1 MNIRR
6 DRYLQE
12 LIDRMGNRMIKIVT
26 GLRRVGK
33 SYLLFHIFTDYLKT
47 SGVDDAHIISMDMD
61 NLENS
66 EFRNPL
72 TLLSYIKAKITDK
85 KMHYILLDEVQ
96 MIENFEELLNTL
108 LHIENADVYVTGSN
122 SKFLSRDVI
131 TEFRGRG
138 DEVHLYPL
146 SFAEFMSV
154 YQGNRYDGWKEYMTF
169 GGLPFVLSRKT
180 PQQKSEYLK
189 TLFTETYLK
198 DILAR
203 NNFHRNGNLD
213 TLLDILSSSVG
224 SLTNPLRIA
233 NTFKTVSK
241 EDISA
246 NTVSKYLAALEDSFL
261 ITGVKRYNIRGRHY
275 IGSPLKY
282 YFEDVG
288 LRNARLNF
296 RQQEENYIMENII
309 YLELRRRGFDVD
321 VGVVEKSVRDDN
333 GKVVRKQLEID
344 FVANK
349 GYKRFYVQ
357 SAFSFHD
364 PDKIAQEEASLL
376 SIDDSFQRVI
386 VVGDSFGTKYM
397 NNNGFLITG
406 LLDFLLDE
414 ETVN

>member
-33 SYLLFHIFTDYLKT
+33 SYLMFHIFTDYLK
-47 SGVDDAHIISMDMD
+47 SAGVDDAHIISMDMD

-96 MIENFEELLNTL
+96 MIEDFEELLNTL

-122 SKFLSRDVI
+122 SKFLSKDVI

-180 PQQKSEYLK
+180 PQQKSEYLR

-233 NTFKTVSK
+233 NTFKTVNK
-241 EDISA
+241 EDVSA
-246 NTVSKYLAALEDSFL
+246 NTVGKYLAALEDSFL

-333 GKVVRKQLEID
+333 GKVVRKQLEVD

-364 PDKIAQEEASLL
+364 PDKIAQEETSLL

-397 NNNGFLITG
+397 NNNGFLVTG

>member
-6 DRYLQE
+6 DRYLTE
-12 LIDRMGNRMIKIVT
+12 LIDRMGNGMIKIIT

-33 SYLLFHIFTDYLKT
+33 SYLLFHLFTDYLK
-47 SGVDDAHIISMDMD
+47 SNGIDDAHIITMDLD

-66 EFRNPL
+66 EFRNPI
-72 TLLSYIKAKITDK
+72 TLLHYIKAKITDK

-96 MIENFEELLNTL
+96 MIENFEGLLNSL

-122 SKFLSRDVI
+122 SKFLSKDVI

-154 YQGNRYDGWKEYMTF
+154 YPGNKYDGWKEYMTF
-169 GGLPFVLSRKT
+169 GGLPFVLSRKS

-203 NNFHRNGNLD
+203 NHFRQNGTID

-233 NTFKTVSK
+233 NTFKSVNK

-246 NTVSKYLAALEDSFL
+246 NTVGTYLNALEDSFL
-261 ITGVKRYNIRGRHY
+261 ITGVKRYNIRRRRY

-282 YFEDVG
+282 YFEDAG

-321 VGVVEKSVRDDN
+321 VGVVEKSTRN
-333 GKVVRKQLEID
+333 EEGKVVRKQLEVD

-357 SAFSFHD
+357 SAFSYYE
-364 PDKIAQEEASLL
+364 PEKIAQEEASLL

-386 VVGDSFGTKYM
+386 VVGGNFGMKYM
-397 NNNGFLITG
+397 NNNGFLVVG

-414 ETVN
+414 SMVN

>member
-1 MNIRR
+1 
-6 DRYLQE
+6 
-12 LIDRMGNRMIKIVT
+12 
-26 GLRRVGK
+26 
-33 SYLLFHIFTDYLKT
+33 
-47 SGVDDAHIISMDMD
+47 
-61 NLENS
+61 
-66 EFRNPL
+66 
-72 TLLSYIKAKITDK
+72 
-85 KMHYILLDEVQ
+85 
-96 MIENFEELLNTL
+96 
-108 LHIENADVYVTGSN
+108 
-122 SKFLSRDVI
+122 
-131 TEFRGRG
+131 
-138 DEVHLYPL
+138 
-146 SFAEFMSV
+146 
-154 YQGNRYDGWKEYMTF
+154 MTF

-203 NNFHRNGNLD
+203 NHFRQNGTID

-233 NTFKTVSK
+233 NTFKSVNK

-246 NTVSKYLAALEDSFL
+246 NTVGTYLNALEDSFL
-261 ITGVKRYNIRGRHY
+261 ITGVKRYNIRRRRY

-321 VGVVEKSVRDDN
+321 VGVVEKSTRN
-333 GKVVRKQLEID
+333 EEGKVVRKQLEVD

-357 SAFSFHD
+357 SAFSYYE
-364 PDKIAQEEASLL
+364 PEKIAQEEASLL

-386 VVGDSFGTKYM
+386 VVGGNFGMKYM
-397 NNNGFLITG
+397 NNNGFLVVG
-406 LLDFLLDE
+406 LLDFLLNE
-414 ETVN
+414 SMVN